1 MDMPDID
8 KIGRRIAK
16 HACEDGIGEM
26 FYGGVFLLIGLLFF
40 VEAALSPPL
49 PSFSAVGLVVVV
61 WGGYLLSRWLVPALR
76 RRLTFPRTGFVT
88 YRQLTAG
95 RLWMAIGIGALVSSL
110 VAGVVWFAVGSRPGG
125 LDWVP
130 LGNGL
135 VVGAFLLYLGVRLG
149 LRRFQVLAGFSALA
163 GLAAFLGGMGA
174 VLGTGAYFAAM
185 GAALSVCGALALRA
199 YLRGTPRVEEP

>member
-1 MDMPDID
+1 MREP
-8 KIGRRIAK
+8 
-16 HACEDGIGEM
+16 
-26 FYGGVFLLIGLLFF
+26 Y
-40 VEAALSPPL
+40 
-49 PSFSAVGLVVVV
+49 
-61 WGGYLLSRWLVPALR
+61 
-76 RRLTFPRTGFVT
+76 
-88 YRQLTAG
+88 
-95 RLWMAIGIGALVSSL
+95 
-110 VAGVVWFAVGSRPGG
+110 
-125 LDWVP
+125 
-130 LGNGL
+130 GNGL